1 MQDDNILKHSKDG
14 IKNTLDLYQNEPRA
28 KIRYVN
34 KLKQGVLIMI
44 SQILN
49 GTGLWLYMLFI
60 QPIISLIVMVG
71 QLLGGIIMLVI
82 LGCFLLLMA
91 SPFIL
96 AIFMFMKLGLI

>member
-1 MQDDNILKHSKDG
+1 
-14 IKNTLDLYQNEPRA
+14 
-28 KIRYVN
+28 
-34 KLKQGVLIMI
+34 MI

-60 QPIISLIVMVG
+60 QPVISLIVMAG

-96 AIFMFMKLGLI
+96 AIFMFIKLGLL